1 MSSDTLKKV
10 REYVAE
16 AFYQAKENHED
27 EIRSEE
33 NDIATRRQ
41 RNRDLKA
48 AVEAFLD
55 LKATDAQIMN
65 LLSKYFAV
73 DSIDEASTLITNIKI
88 TRQIKVLRDYYKEQN
103 IMNSREFFK
112 YAQNNKLEE
121 LLFSEQKLLY
131 LSPEKLK
138 KELDKRF

>member
-1 MSSDTLKKV
+1 
-10 REYVAE
+10 
-16 AFYQAKENHED
+16 
-27 EIRSEE
+27 
-33 NDIATRRQ
+33 
-41 RNRDLKA
+41 
-48 AVEAFLD
+48 
-55 LKATDAQIMN
+55 MN